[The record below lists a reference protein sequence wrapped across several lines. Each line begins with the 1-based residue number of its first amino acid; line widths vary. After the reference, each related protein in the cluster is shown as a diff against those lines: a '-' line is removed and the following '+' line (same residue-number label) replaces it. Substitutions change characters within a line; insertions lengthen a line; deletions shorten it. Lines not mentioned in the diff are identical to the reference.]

1 MTFGR
6 LCLSISSLLLYGSF
20 LLVPDV
26 AVQGQVPQATT
37 TVKVVAAMGAVAMLL
52 VDQAMGTAAVVGA
65 TAAMATLL
73 LVALGEVVAA
83 TMATLPLQEQA
94 TQA

>member
-1 MTFGR
+1 MQ
-6 LCLSISSLLLYGSF
+6 
-20 LLVPDV
+20 D
-26 AVQGQVPQATT
+26 QVPQAT

-52 VDQAMGTAAVVGA
+52 VDQAMGA

-73 LVALGEVVAA
+73 LVVLGEVVAA
-83 TMATLPLQEQA
+83 TMAILRLQEQG